1 MPNHVL
7 FPQGATHEQILSIT
21 GTLKAPDPRII
32 PPAMP
37 KFKKWKGDNEGWT
50 TAT

>member
-7 FPQGATHEQILSIT
+7 FPQGATHEQILAIT

-32 PPAMP
+32 PPAIP
-37 KFKKWKGDNEGWT
+37 KLKKWKGDNEGWSG
-50 TAT
+50 